1 MNEDIL
7 NDKNKKKKA
16 LLAFILV
23 LFLFL
28 VLINIVIVNE
38 FRTTITQVQS
48 TEEEHETDLFS
59 SFVTSLVIQRDFAK
73 IVDLVKD
80 WGTAHYNV
88 VKIKV
93 SSGNKYVLAEY
104 KANYEINIPSVIRK
118 KIEISQRQKYYLAI
132 TYDRIKLE
140 EDLNRI
146 TIELLVMSFI
156 IFIFLSI
163 ILWQTLLK
171 TALIPL
177 QKEALR
183 HQKTSEELFL
193 AKKEADRA
201 NKTKSEFLANM
212 SHEIRTPMNG
222 VLGMLHL
229 LKETTLTKEQR
240 ECINA
245 ADTSANTLLVIINDI
260 LDFSKIEA
268 GKLELEKA
276 DFDLHEIISNVASLF
291 SEIAF
296 KKGLELAVDINTDV
310 PVFVQGDPTRLG
322 QIVTNLLGNSIKFTD
337 AGEIIVSV
345 VVEEEYDD
353 KTKLCFVVKD
363 TGVGISEE
371 AQSNIFSDFS
381 QADTSTTR
389 NFGGTGL
396 GLSISKQ
403 LVELMG
409 GEIGVSSILGE
420 GSIFKF
426 TVVVGKSTLADHYSD
441 SESIDFGN
449 KKILI
454 VDDNSTNC
462 KILDKQL
469 TSWTIPHDIVN
480 NGFLA
485 IEKIEKAQAEGNPY
499 SCVLLDMMM
508 PEMDGIEVARKLNE
522 VNFSTN
528 IIMLSS
534 GSNAEVAKAL
544 DENIIK
550 SYLLKPVRSSVLFD
564 TLSAVTSNIYVK
576 NEKTKTSDMY
586 DKKLYVGKSVLVVE
600 DNKINQKVIV
610 GLLSKL
616 GIDADVANNGVEGL
630 NKINSEKYDLVFMDC
645 QMPEMDGYTATRKI
659 RETETGE
666 GHLKVIAMTANAMEG
681 DKEECLAAGMDD
693 YISKP
698 IKPVVL
704 NEFLERWL

>member
-1 MNEDIL
+1 MNDDVL
-7 NDKNKKKKA
+7 KNKNKKA
-16 LLAFILV
+16 LLSFVLV

-38 FRTTITQVQS
+38 FRTTITSVQS
-48 TEEEHETDLFS
+48 TEEEHEAELFTN
-59 SFVTSLVIQRDFAK
+59 FVTSLVIQRDFAK

-80 WGTAHYNV
+80 WGTARYNV
-88 VKIKV
+88 VSIKI

-104 KANYEINIPSVIRK
+104 KADYEINIPSVVRK
-118 KIEISQRQKYYLAI
+118 KIEVGHRQKYYLSI

-146 TIELLVMSFI
+146 TIYLLVISLI

-163 ILWQTLLK
+163 ILWKTLLK

-183 HQKTSEELFL
+183 HQKTSEKLFL

-201 NKTKSEFLANM
+201 NNTKSEFLANM

-229 LKETTLTKEQR
+229 LKETNLTKEQR

-276 DFDLHEIISNVASLF
+276 DFDLHEIISNIALLF
-291 SEIAF
+291 SDNAF

-310 PVFVQGDPTRLG
+310 PVFVQGDPTRIG
-322 QIVTNLLGNSIKFTD
+322 QVITNLLGNSVKFTET
-337 AGEIIVSV
+337 GEVIISV
-345 VVEEEYDD
+345 MVERVYDD
-353 KTKLCFVVKD
+353 KTKLCFEVKD

-371 AQSNIFSDFS
+371 AQNKIFSGFS

-409 GEIGVSSILGE
+409 GDISVSSRLGE

-426 TVVVGKSTLADHYSD
+426 TVVVGKSMLATHYN
-441 SESIDFGN
+441 ESKSLDFKN

-454 VDDNSTNC
+454 VDDNSTNR

-469 TSWTIPHDIVN
+469 TSWTIPHDIVDS
-480 NGFLA
+480 GFLA

-508 PEMDGIEVARKLNE
+508 PEMDGIEVARKLNGI
-522 VNFSTN
+522 NFSTN

-534 GSNAEVAKAL
+534 GSNAEVSKAL
-544 DENIIK
+544 DDELIK

-564 TLSAVTSNIYVK
+564 TISAVTSNIKVESK
-576 NEKTKTSDMY
+576 KIKTSD
-586 DKKLYVGKSVLVVE
+586 LYSEQVYEDKSVLIVE

-616 GIDADVANNGVEGL
+616 GINADIANNGVEGI

-645 QMPEMDGYTATRKI
+645 QMPEMDGYTATRKV
-659 RETETGE
+659 REAETGKA
-666 GHLKVIAMTANAMEG
+666 HLNIIAMTANAMEG

-704 NEFLERWL
+704 NELLERWL

>member
-1 MNEDIL
+1 MNEDVL
-7 NDKNKKKKA
+7 KNKNKKA
-16 LLAFILV
+16 LLAFLLV

-28 VLINIVIVNE
+28 VLINIVVVNK
-38 FRTTITQVQS
+38 FRTTITNLQS
-48 TEEEHETDLFS
+48 TEEEHEAELFS
-59 SFVTSLVIQRDFAK
+59 NFVTSLVIQRDFAK

-80 WGTAHYNV
+80 WGTARYNV
-88 VKIKV
+88 VSIKM

-104 KANYEINIPSVIRK
+104 KADYKINIPSVIRK
-118 KIEISQRQKYYLAI
+118 KIEVGRRQKYYLSI

-146 TIELLVMSFI
+146 TKYLLVISLI

-163 ILWQTLLK
+163 ILWKTLLK

-201 NKTKSEFLANM
+201 NNTKSEFLANM

-229 LKETTLTKEQR
+229 LKETNLTKEQR

-276 DFDLHEIISNVASLF
+276 DFDLHEIILKVASLF
-291 SEIAF
+291 SDIAF
-296 KKGLELAVDINTDV
+296 KKGLELAVDIDTDV

-322 QIVTNLLGNSIKFTD
+322 QIITNLLGNSIKFTD
-337 AGEIIVSV
+337 TGEVIISV
-345 VVEEEYDD
+345 MVEKVYDD
-353 KTKLCFVVKD
+353 KTKLCFEVKD

-371 AQSNIFSDFS
+371 AQNKIFSGFS

-409 GEIGVSSILGE
+409 GDIGVSSILGE

-426 TVVVGKSTLADHYSD
+426 TVVVGKSTLATHYND
-441 SESIDFGN
+441 SESLDFKN

-469 TSWTIPHDIVN
+469 TSWAIPHDIVD

-485 IEKIEKAQAEGNPY
+485 ISKIEKAQAEGNPY
-499 SCVLLDMMM
+499 SCILLDMMM
-508 PEMDGIEVARKLNE
+508 PEMDGIEVARKLNG
-522 VNFSTN
+522 VNFSSN

-534 GSNAEVAKAL
+534 GSNAEVSKAL
-544 DENIIK
+544 DDELIN
-550 SYLLKPVRSSVLFD
+550 SYLLKPVRSSVLFN
-564 TLSAVTSNIYVK
+564 TLSAVTSNINME
-576 NEKTKTSDMY
+576 NENIKKSNMY
-586 DKKLYVGKSVLVVE
+586 SEQVYEGKSVLVVE

-616 GIDADVANNGVEGL
+616 GIDADVANNGVEGI

-645 QMPEMDGYTATRKI
+645 QMPEMDGYTATRKV
-659 RETETGE
+659 REAETGE
-666 GHLKVIAMTANAMEG
+666 SHLNIVAMTANAMEG